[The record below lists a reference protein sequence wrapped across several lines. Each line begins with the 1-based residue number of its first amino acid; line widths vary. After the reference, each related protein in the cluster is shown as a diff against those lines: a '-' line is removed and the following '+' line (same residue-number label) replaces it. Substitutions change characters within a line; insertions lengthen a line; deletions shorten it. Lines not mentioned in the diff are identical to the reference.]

1 MKKLFTI
8 LFITSFALAASWNS
22 LGSESPTPYNK
33 EIISSNDSGTI
44 IRFSLEGY
52 SLTPLQ
58 TSNGD
63 AYKVGTMLGASLLEL
78 GAPDLQKLSVSLKVS
93 NDKHMVTHVESS
105 EYIEIENITIAPSKG
120 NLSRLI
126 NPEDIEYLWGKTY
139 SLNKFYPGKLTDLN
153 TPYILRDFRGQAA
166 NVYPF
171 QYNPIT
177 ETLRIYTEIIISVVA
192 DGPGEINILTEET
205 LNTIDHDFVKIY
217 NSHFDNFNT
226 TNTRYDFV
234 EEQGNMLIVSY
245 GDFMDEMEPFV
256 EWKNQK
262 GIPTE
267 MVDVAD
273 IGGNSSS
280 IESFVDMYYHDN
292 GLTFLL
298 LVGDVN
304 QVPTPSVGGS
314 GSDPSY
320 GFIDGNDSYAEL
332 FVGRFSANSPLE
344 LITQIERTLDYEKNA
359 QPGEDWYHTALSV
372 GSNQG
377 PGWGGLA
384 DDVFLDT
391 IIGPM
396 LLDYNYTIHTG
407 IYDPNGTLNQGI
419 DAINSGVSI
428 INYTGH
434 GWQQGWGNGAPLEVS
449 HVNNLN
455 NAGKLPFVITVGC
468 NVGEF
473 NTQTNSFSESW
484 LRATNNGE
492 AVGGIGHVGS
502 TISQSWEPPMHGQYE
517 MNQLLTETA
526 EEGISHT
533 AGGVVTNGCMYM
545 NDMQGGSGIN
555 ETNYW
560 TLFGD
565 PSVHLRTD
573 EPASL
578 NASYSNSIVLGT
590 SSLDISYTGSEV
602 TAAFSQ
608 NGELLAYAYGN
619 DGNVSID
626 FSNINLQPGEYDLVL
641 TGYNAFTEQET
652 INVISPEGAYL
663 IYNDYQIVGDSNL
676 NDFIEFGDDI
686 SMDIIVDNVGVDNTN
701 AVNVTVT
708 SIDEYITLTNGSS
721 QIAYAIAN
729 ETATTETPI
738 TFSVAESIPDGYMIH
753 FSAQFYNDQGSWE
766 DDFIIEAHAP
776 VFVASNPQIIDTDG
790 NGTWD
795 AGESA
800 TIIVNCANEGSADFN
815 WYPGATIST
824 NSEYV
829 SINSDMNANTWYAIF
844 AGTSYDAEFMVEA
857 DSDTPDGTIVSFTV
871 TWGNSSITD
880 CENDCVAN
888 DEFTFSTTIGVPL
901 SDDASIPEYLTVVET
916 DNGIMVEWDQPN
928 VYDCVAEAPYSDD
941 CYGYVISIDPYC
953 CTTAWDTLCENEYSE
968 CDGNTGDDGGGDD
981 CICGE
986 IWDPV
991 CGVDGNTYPNP
1002 CFAECEN
1009 VGIDYA
1015 GECEGDTNN
1024 CSAGYVEDC
1033 SGDGDCCYEAWIGDG
1048 VGDCEDQA
1056 YGCDLTC
1063 YDNDGGDCSGEVI
1076 SNDNELT
1083 YEQRERRAEHLPIM
1097 VSLNNQQS
1105 REEILGYN
1113 IFKDGSHIAYVEN
1126 TFHVDEDYLAGTT
1139 YCYSVSALYEE
1150 SQSYQTAEVC
1160 VATEGTPF
1168 AQGDVNTDEQIN
1180 VLDIVM
1186 LVNMILGSETPNYQL
1201 GDLNDDGSLNVLDV
1215 ILIINLILDNRTI
1228 DAEKAEF
1235 FKDHGSLLL
1244 HSNGFIAGIELKISH
1259 DENANIQL
1267 TEYALIAQ
1275 SVTENGISHIVI
1287 IAPESDILFT
1297 IDSEY
1302 DIIDV
1307 IVANSSGKMDVQ
1319 YANEFKLSQAYPNP
1333 FNPSTTFSLTL
1344 PNSDFVNVSVYN
1356 MLGQIVS
1363 TLNNS
1368 QLDGGNHEFIWNA
1381 NELSSGLYIIT
1392 ANSNNFTSSQ
1402 KVMLLK

>member
-1 MKKLFTI
+1 MKKIYAI
-8 LFITSFALAASWNS
+8 LFISSFALANSWNG
-22 LGSESPTPYNK
+22 LGSDSPTPYHK
-33 EIISSNDSGTI
+33 EIISSNDSETI
-44 IRFSLEGY
+44 VRFSLEGY

-58 TSNGD
+58 TPNGT
-63 AYKVGTMLGASLLEL
+63 AFKVGTMVGASLLEA
-78 GAPDLQKLSVSLKVS
+78 GAPDVQKLSVSLKIP
-93 NDKHMVTHVESS
+93 NDKHMSARVESS
-105 EYIEIENITIAPSKG
+105 EFIEIENIIIAPSKG

-126 NPEDIEYLWGKTY
+126 NPDNVEYSWGAIYNSNT
-139 SLNKFYPGKLTDLN
+139 FYPGKLTDLN
-153 TPYILRDFRGQAA
+153 MPYILRDFRGQAA

-171 QYNPIT
+171 QYNPVT
-177 ETLRIYTEIIISVVA
+177 ETLRIYTEIVISVVA
-192 DGPGEINILTEET
+192 DGPGEINLILNEN
-205 LNTIDHDFVKIY
+205 LDTIDHDFVKVY
-217 NSHFDNFNT
+217 NNHFDNFNT
-226 TNTRYDFV
+226 TDTRFEFV
-234 EEQGNMLIVSY
+234 QEQGNMLVVSY

-256 EWKNQK
+256 EWKNRK

-280 IESFVDMYYHDN
+280 IESYVDTYYQDN

-320 GFIDGNDSYAEL
+320 GFVDGNDSYAEL
-332 FVGRFSANSPLE
+332 FVGRFSANSPSE
-344 LITQIERTLDYEKNA
+344 LITQIERTLDYEQNA
-359 QPGEDWYHTALSV
+359 QADADWYHTALSV

-377 PGWGGLA
+377 PGWGGLT
-384 DDVFLDT
+384 DDVFLNT
-391 IIGPM
+391 IIDPM
-396 LLDYNYTIHTG
+396 LLDYTYTDHTG
-407 IYDPNGTLNQGI
+407 IYDPNQSIQGGI
-419 DAINSGVSI
+419 DAINDGVSI

-449 HVNNLN
+449 HVNNLD

-473 NTQTNSFSESW
+473 NTETNSFSESW

-492 AVGGIGHVGS
+492 AVGGIGHFGS
-502 TISQSWEPPMHGQYE
+502 TISQSWEPPMHGQYG
-517 MNQLLTETA
+517 MNLLLTENA

-533 AGGVVTNGCMYM
+533 AGGMVTNGCMYM

-573 EPASL
+573 EPVSL
-578 NASYSNSIVLGT
+578 NASYSTSIVLGT
-590 SSLDISYTGSEV
+590 SSLDILYTGSEV
-602 TAAFSQ
+602 TVAFSQ

-619 DGNVSID
+619 NGSASID
-626 FSNINLQPGEYDLVL
+626 LSNIDLQPGEYDLVF

-652 INVISPEGAYL
+652 INVIAPEGAYL
-663 IYNDYQIVGDSNL
+663 IFDSYQIVGDSNL

-708 SIDEYITLTNGSS
+708 STDEYIILTNGSS
-721 QIAYAIAN
+721 MIAYAIAN

-738 TFSVAESIPDGYMIH
+738 TFSVAESIPDGHMIQ
-753 FSAQFYNDQGSWE
+753 FSAEFYNDQGNWE
-766 DDFIIEAHAP
+766 DNFTIEAHAP
-776 VFVASNPQIIDTDG
+776 VFVASNAQVIDTDG

-800 TIIVNCANEGSADFN
+800 TIIVNCANEGSADFS
-815 WYPGATIST
+815 WYPGATITTSSPYIT
-824 NSEYV
+824 LL
-829 SINSDMNANTWYAIF
+829 SDDNANTWYGIG
-844 AGTSYDAEFMVEA
+844 AGTSYDAQFIVEA
-857 DSDTPDGTIVSFTV
+857 DTDTPDGSIVSFSV
-871 TWGNSSITD
+871 TWGNSSITN

-888 DEFTFSTTIGVPL
+888 HEFTFSTTIGVPL
-901 SDDASIPEYLTVVET
+901 SDDAAIPENLTVVET
-916 DNGIMVEWDQPN
+916 NNGIMVEWDQPN

-941 CYGYVISIDPYC
+941 CYGYVIEIDPYC
-953 CTTAWDTLCENEYSE
+953 CTTNWDTICENEYIE

-981 CICGE
+981 CICEE

-991 CGVDGNTYPNP
+991 CGVDGNTYSNP
-1002 CFAECEN
+1002 CFVECEN
-1009 VGIDYA
+1009 VEIDYA
-1015 GECEGDTNN
+1015 GECQGDTNN

-1063 YDNDGGDCSGEVI
+1063 YDNDGGDCSGEVA
-1076 SNDNELT
+1076 SNNNELT
-1083 YEQRERRAEHLPIM
+1083 YEQRERRAEHLPIL

-1113 IFKDGSHIAYVEN
+1113 VFKDGSHIAYVEN

-1160 VATEGTPF
+1160 VTTEGTPF
-1168 AQGDVNTDEQIN
+1168 SQGDVNTDEQIN

-1201 GDLNDDGSLNVLDV
+1201 GDLNDDGSLNVLDI
-1215 ILIINLILDNRTI
+1215 ILIINIILDT
-1228 DAEKAEF
+1228 
-1235 FKDHGSLLL
+1235 H
-1244 HSNGFIAGIELKISH
+1244 
-1259 DENANIQL
+1259 
-1267 TEYALIAQ
+1267 Y
-1275 SVTENGISHIVI
+1275 
-1287 IAPESDILFT
+1287 
-1297 IDSEY
+1297 Y
-1302 DIIDV
+1302 
-1307 IVANSSGKMDVQ
+1307 
-1319 YANEFKLSQAYPNP
+1319 
-1333 FNPSTTFSLTL
+1333 
-1344 PNSDFVNVSVYN
+1344 
-1356 MLGQIVS
+1356 
-1363 TLNNS
+1363 
-1368 QLDGGNHEFIWNA
+1368 
-1381 NELSSGLYIIT
+1381 
-1392 ANSNNFTSSQ
+1392 
-1402 KVMLLK
+1402 